1 VTQAKPTLRRGF
13 DWNHLQV
20 EIDMYQTD
28 RNIPRSPW
36 PVVLALVL
44 DLVAFALL
52 ARAVM
57 A

>member
-1 VTQAKPTLRRGF
+1 
-13 DWNHLQV
+13 
-20 EIDMYQTD
+20 MYQTD